1 LDAVIA
7 KHELWG
13 CSRVGLGH
21 MPREFISA
29 DEADF
34 LAFAKILN
42 EIGARLHAAG
52 LSFHYHNHSFEFV
65 RFGDRNGLELLFA
78 ETNPA
83 YVKAILDTYWVQH
96 GGADSVDWVHRLA
109 GRMDVIH
116 LKDMV
121 IQERQQVMA
130 EVGQGNLN
138 WPGILAACAETGVA
152 YAAVEQDICQRDPFE
167 SMAMSY
173 NYLKEQGLS

>member
-1 LDAVIA
+1 
-7 KHELWG
+7 
-13 CSRVGLGH
+13 
-21 MPREFISA
+21 
-29 DEADF
+29 
-34 LAFAKILN
+34 
-42 EIGARLHAAG
+42 
-52 LSFHYHNHSFEFV
+52 
-65 RFGDRNGLELLFA
+65 
-78 ETNPA
+78 
-83 YVKAILDTYWVQH
+83 VKAILDTYWVQH

-173 NYLKEQGLS
+173 N